1 MTNSASTSEY
11 RTIVVGTDGSAS
23 SLRAV
28 DAAARLASA
37 TGARLVLACAYEPMK
52 EEDRAEAAEVLRE
65 LAYKVE
71 GANPATDALRTARAR
86 AVAAGAGEVAER
98 AVRGDP
104 TDVLLDVGKE
114 HDANL
119 IVVGNRGL
127 NSLKGRILGSVP
139 STITHRAPC
148 DVLVVHTTT
157 GH

>member
-1 MTNSASTSEY
+1 MTTSAY
-11 RTIVVGTDGSAS
+11 RTIVVGTDGSSS

-37 TGARLVLACAYEPMK
+37 TGARLVLACAYEPMR
-52 EEDRAEAAEVLRE
+52 EEERVAAAEALRD

-71 GANPATDALRTARAR
+71 GANPATDALRTARGR
-86 AVAAGAGEVAER
+86 AATAGVGEVEER

-104 TDVLLDVGKE
+104 TEVLLDVGKE

-127 NSLKGRILGSVP
+127 NSLKGRLLGSVP

-148 DVLVVHTTT
+148 DVLVVHTTS
-157 GH
+157 GR

>member
-1 MTNSASTSEY
+1 MTNSASTSAY

-28 DAAARLASA
+28 DAAAGLASA
-37 TGARLVLACAYEPMK
+37 TGARLMLVCAYEPMR
-52 EEDRAEAAEVLRE
+52 EEDRAAAADALGE

-71 GANPATDALRTARAR
+71 GANPATDALRAARGR
-86 AVAAGAGEVAER
+86 AFEAGARDVGEK
-98 AVRGDP
+98 AVRGAP
-104 TDVLLDVGKE
+104 TDALLEVGE
-114 HDANL
+114 QEDANL

-127 NSLKGRILGSVP
+127 NSIKGRFLGSVP

-148 DVLVVHTTT
+148 DVLVVHTTS